1 MSLETKVSIGQ
12 TMNTFQKV
20 FSRPTSLNSASIQT
34 DRDALRWARRVVGVF
49 VMFAAVVPVFGQEG
63 RSSSEKPQTTSIKG
77 TISTKQEDASSD
89 LSGISVK
96 LSAIPPEGEPLSAVT
111 DDGGHYEF
119 KDVKPGK
126 YTVSINQQGFKPVS
140 KTVSVAAGQ
149 VAVQDFTLELQTVS
163 EQVEVKEQTQVIST
177 ESVSN
182 PQATVTH
189 RELVALPTPEEKIRE
204 VIPITPGVIKT
215 MDGKLTFKGADEN
228 QSLFLVNSAQTA
240 DPVTGSFAIAV
251 PTDAVQ
257 SFAVYKTP
265 YNASLGSFSGGLTTI
280 ETKPPQEQWNYYIKN
295 FVPSILGKNG
305 SIVGIA
311 QATPGVDFGG
321 PLIEGKL
328 FFSEVFQYDMKKT
341 TVRGLPWPDDITK
354 KQGFNSFTT
363 LELILSPKQIVT
375 LTVNAFPLRQQH
387 VGINALVPQPASN
400 DLNQKGVAI
409 HLSDKYQQDS
419 GGIFSVIS
427 QYTRFDSNAHG
438 QGLDD
443 MLISPAGWG
452 GNFFNR
458 WSRRGKQF
466 QFLPSYQ
473 FADKHWLGKHEIH
486 VGVDV
491 NYRSYFGVSTANP
504 IQLLEQDGTLA
515 EEINFQPSEAQ
526 ITSDTSVAEF
536 VQDHWILNPHWTVD
550 AGARLSSE
558 TSGWSAAFAP
568 RVGIAYTPDKTGK
581 TVIRA
586 GAGLFYS
593 MLPLLASDF
602 DVNPTRVVSLFD
614 PTGQLIAPPVTYTNA
629 YVGGMNPLNN
639 GILPQGPGTT
649 PRNFT
654 WSLEG
659 DRELRRNMVLR
670 IGYID
675 SHTTYL
681 FVINPFTGAPGENS
695 FLGLTNTGS
704 SHYREVES
712 TVRFTVHQTNE
723 VNASYIWS
731 RNRGDLN
738 NLSDVMIPFLQP
750 VIRPNVYGILPSDVP
765 QRVVTWGV
773 FTLPKK
779 FTLSPILDVH
789 TGYPYSNVDVLQDYV
804 GTPNGQRFATYL
816 SLDLKIYR
824 VFQVPFL
831 GAKSG
836 KVHHIRLGF
845 YSLNITNH
853 GNFNAVY
860 NNVTAPNF
868 GEFVGF
874 LDRRDGAVI
883 DFID

>member
-1 MSLETKVSIGQ
+1 MAPADGTAQ
-12 TMNTFQKV
+12 T
-20 FSRPTSLNSASIQT
+20 A
-34 DRDALRWARRVVGVF
+34 
-49 VMFAAVVPVFGQEG
+49 E
-63 RSSSEKPQTTSIKG
+63 
-77 TISTKQEDASSD
+77 
-89 LSGISVK
+89 
-96 LSAIPPEGEPLSAVT
+96 T
-111 DDGGHYEF
+111 DDAGHYEF
-119 KDVKPGK
+119 KGLKPGR
-126 YTVSINQQGFKPVS
+126 YTIAVSQQGFKPVT
-140 KTVSVAAGQ
+140 KTVAVAPGQ
-149 VAVQDFTLELQTVS
+149 MAVEDFTLELETVA
-163 EQVEVKEQTQVIST
+163 EKVEVREQTQVIST

-182 PQATVTH
+182 PEATVTH

-215 MDGKLTFKGADEN
+215 QDGKLTFKGADEN

-240 DPVTGSFAIAV
+240 DPVTGSFSIAV

-265 YNASLGSFSGGLTTI
+265 YNAGLGSFSGGLTTI
-280 ETKPPQEQWNYYIKN
+280 ETKPPEEKWNFYVKN
-295 FVPSILGKNG
+295 FVPAILGKNG
-305 SIVGIA
+305 SMVGIA

-321 PLIEGKL
+321 PLLGDKV

-341 TVRGLPWPDDITK
+341 TVRGLPWPNDITK

-363 LELILSPKQIVT
+363 LELILSPKQILT
-375 LTVNAFPLRQQH
+375 LTVNAFPLRQQR
-387 VGINALVPQPASN
+387 VGINALVPEPASN
-400 DLNQKGVAI
+400 DLNQKGIAV
-409 HLSDKYQQDS
+409 HLSDKYQLDS
-419 GGIFSVIS
+419 GAIFSVIA

-466 QFLPSYQ
+466 QLLPSYQ
-473 FADKHWLGKHEIH
+473 FAEKHWLGRHEIH
-486 VGVDV
+486 VGVDL

-504 IQLLEQDGTLA
+504 VRLLEQNGTLD
-515 EEINFQPSEAQ
+515 EEINFQPAGAQ
-526 ITSDTSVAEF
+526 NTSDTAVAEF

-550 AGARLSSE
+550 AGARLSNE
-558 TSGWSAAFAP
+558 TAGWSAAFAP
-568 RVGIAYTPDKTGK
+568 RVGIAYTPNKDGK

-593 MLPLLASDF
+593 MLPLLAADF
-602 DVNPTRVVSLFD
+602 AVNPTRVVSQFNS
-614 PTGQLIAPPVTYTNA
+614 TGQLIGPPVTYTNA
-629 YVGGMNPLNN
+629 YVGGMNPLST
-639 GILPQGPGTT
+639 GILPQRPGTT

-654 WSLEG
+654 WSIEG
-659 DRELRRNMVLR
+659 DRELRRNVVLR
-670 IGYID
+670 VGYID
-675 SHTTYL
+675 SRTTYL
-681 FVINPFTGAPGENS
+681 FVINPFTGAAGQAS

-704 SHYREVES
+704 SHYREIES
-712 TVRFTVHQTNE
+712 TVRFTVHEQNE

-738 NLSDVMIPFLQP
+738 NLSDVMIPFLEP

-773 FTLPKK
+773 FSLPKK
-779 FTLSPILDVH
+779 FTFSPILDVH
-789 TGYPYSNVDVLQDYV
+789 SGYPYSNVDVLQNYV

-816 SLDLKIYR
+816 SLDVKIYR
-824 VFQVPFL
+824 VFPVPFL

-845 YSLNITNH
+845 YSLNVTNH

-868 GEFVGF
+868 GQFVGF

>member
-1 MSLETKVSIGQ
+1 MVAISVLPTLGQSTRAGAEKTQTGSIH
-12 TMNTFQKV
+12 
-20 FSRPTSLNSASIQT
+20 
-34 DRDALRWARRVVGVF
+34 
-49 VMFAAVVPVFGQEG
+49 
-63 RSSSEKPQTTSIKG
+63 G
-77 TISTKQEDASSD
+77 TISTTQENAGSG
-89 LSGISVK
+89 LSGLSVK
-96 LSAIPPEGEPLSAVT
+96 LTTVPPDGNTPSADT
-111 DDGGHYEF
+111 DDAGHYEF
-119 KDVKPGK
+119 KNLKPGS
-126 YTVSINQQGFKPVS
+126 YTISITQPGFKPVT
-140 KTVSVAAGQ
+140 KTVSVAPGQ
-149 VAVQDFTLELQTVS
+149 AAVQDITLELEVVT
-163 EQVEVKEQTQVIST
+163 EKVEVKEQTQVIST

-182 PQATVTH
+182 PEATITH
-189 RELVALPTPEEKIRE
+189 TDLVALPTPEEKIRE

-240 DPVTGSFAIAV
+240 DPVTGSFSIAV

-265 YNASLGSFSGGLTTI
+265 YNAALGSFSGGLTTI
-280 ETKPPQEQWNYYIKN
+280 ETKPPAEKWNFYLKN

-321 PLIEGKL
+321 PLWGDKI

-354 KQGFNSFTT
+354 KQGFNTFTT
-363 LELILSPKQIVT
+363 VEFILSPKQIVT
-375 LTVNAFPLRQQH
+375 LTVNAFPLRTRY
-387 VGINALVPQPASN
+387 VGINALVPETAAN

-409 HLSDKYQQDS
+409 HLSDKYQLDS
-419 GGIFSVIS
+419 GAIFSVIS

-438 QGLDD
+438 EGLDD
-443 MLISPAGWG
+443 MLITPQGWG

-466 QFLPSYQ
+466 QLLPSYQ
-473 FADKHWLGKHEIH
+473 FADRHWLGKHQIR
-486 VGVDV
+486 VGLDL
-491 NYRSYFGVSTANP
+491 NYRAYAGVNTANP
-504 IQLLEQDGTLA
+504 IQLLEQDGTLD
-515 EEINFQPSEAQ
+515 EQINFLPTTAQ
-526 ITSDTSVAEF
+526 STSDTAVAEF
-536 VQDHWILNPHWTVD
+536 VQDHWILNSHWTVD

-568 RVGIAYTPDKTGK
+568 RVAIAYSPGSDGK

-629 YVGGMNPLNN
+629 YVGGVNPLNT

-654 WSLEG
+654 WNVEG
-659 DRELRRNMVLR
+659 DRELRRNVVLR
-670 IGYID
+670 VGYID

-681 FVINPFTGAPGENS
+681 FLVNPFTGAPGQNS

-704 SHYREVES
+704 SHYREIES
-712 TVRFTVHQTNE
+712 TVRFTIKEHNE

-731 RNRGDLN
+731 RSQGDLN
-738 NLSDVMIPFLQP
+738 NLSDVAIPFLEP
-750 VIRPNVYGILPSDVP
+750 VIRPNVYGVLPSDVP
-765 QRVVTWGV
+765 QRMVTWGV
-773 FTLPKK
+773 FSLPKK
-779 FTLSPILDVH
+779 FVLSPILDVH
-789 TGYPYSNVDVLQDYV
+789 SGYDYSNVDVLQNYV
-804 GTPNGQRFATYL
+804 GTPNGQRFATHL

-824 VFQVPFL
+824 VFPVPFISR
-831 GAKSG
+831 KSG
-836 KVHHIRLGF
+836 KIHHIRLGF

-868 GEFVGF
+868 GQFVGF

>member
-1 MSLETKVSIGQ
+1 MNLFLKMFLQFKATRAFASSAAGRLSLGW
-12 TMNTFQKV
+12 
-20 FSRPTSLNSASIQT
+20 AACAA
-34 DRDALRWARRVVGVF
+34 ALLFMLVGT
-49 VMFAAVVPVFGQEG
+49 VPAFGQG
-63 RSSSEKPQTTSIKG
+63 TKPSAEKTQTGTIRG

-89 LSGISVK
+89 LSGITVN
-96 LSAIPPEGEPLSAVT
+96 LATVPPDANTLTADT
-111 DDGGHYEF
+111 DDAGHYEF
-119 KDVKPGK
+119 KGLKPGK
-126 YTVSINQQGFKPVS
+126 YTISISQQGFKPVT
-140 KTVSVAAGQ
+140 KTVSVAPGQ
-149 VAVQDFTLELQTVS
+149 VVVQDITLELQVVT

-177 ESVSN
+177 ESVAN
-182 PQATVTH
+182 PEATVTH

-240 DPVTGSFAIAV
+240 DPVTGSFSIAV

-265 YNASLGSFSGGLTTI
+265 YNAALGSFSGGLTTI
-280 ETKPPQEQWNYYIKN
+280 ETKPPAEKWNFYLKN
-295 FVPSILGKNG
+295 FVPSVLGKNG
-305 SIVGIA
+305 SMVGIA

-341 TVRGLPWPDDITK
+341 TVRGLPWPDDISK
-354 KQGFNSFTT
+354 KQGFNTFTT
-363 LELILSPKQIVT
+363 VELILSPKQILT
-375 LTVNAFPLRQQH
+375 LTVNAFPLRTRY

-400 DLNQKGVAI
+400 DLNQKGIAI
-409 HLSDKYQQDS
+409 HLSDKYQLDS
-419 GGIFSVIS
+419 GAIFSVIS

-438 QGLDD
+438 EGLDD
-443 MLISPAGWG
+443 MLISPQGWG
-452 GNFFNR
+452 GNYFNR

-466 QFLPSYQ
+466 QLLPSYQ
-473 FADKHWLGKHEIH
+473 FAEKQWLGKHQIH
-486 VGVDV
+486 VGVDL
-491 NYRSYFGVSTANP
+491 NYRAYAGVNTANP
-504 IQLLEQDGTLA
+504 IQLLEQDGTLD
-515 EEINFQPSEAQ
+515 EQINFQPSAAQ
-526 ITSDTSVAEF
+526 STSDTSVAEF
-536 VQDHWILNPHWTVD
+536 VQDHWILNSHWTVD

-568 RVGIAYTPDKTGK
+568 RAAVAYSPGKDGK
-581 TVIRA
+581 TVLRA
-586 GAGLFYS
+586 GAGFFYS

-602 DVNPTRVVSLFD
+602 DVNPTRVVSQFD
-614 PTGQLIAPPVTYTNA
+614 PTGQLIGPPVTYTNA
-629 YVGGMNPLNN
+629 YVGGVNPLTT

-654 WSLEG
+654 WNVEG
-659 DRELRRNMVLR
+659 DRELRRNVVLR
-670 IGYID
+670 VGYID
-675 SHTTYL
+675 SHTTYIFL
-681 FVINPFTGAPGENS
+681 VNPFTGAPGENS

-712 TVRFTVHQTNE
+712 TVRFTVHKNNE

-731 RNRGDLN
+731 RLRGDLN
-738 NLSDVMIPFLQP
+738 NLSDVTIPFLEP

-773 FTLPKK
+773 FSLPKK
-779 FTLSPILDVH
+779 LTFSPILDVH
-789 TGYPYSNVDVLQDYV
+789 SGYAYSNVDVLQNYV

-816 SLDLKIYR
+816 SLDIKIYR
-824 VFQVPFL
+824 VIKIPFL

-836 KVHHIRLGF
+836 KIHHIRLGF

-868 GEFVGF
+868 GQFVGF
-874 LDRRDGAVI
+874 LDRRDGAII

>member
-1 MSLETKVSIGQ
+1 MTLSARKIFRFDANFVS
-12 TMNTFQKV
+12 V
-20 FSRPTSLNSASIQT
+20 DSALHRLART
-34 DRDALRWARRVVGVF
+34 WARCWGWLLLVVI
-49 VMFAAVVPVFGQEG
+49 AASPAFGQAT
-63 RSSSEKPQTTSIKG
+63 RASAEKPQTGSIRG

-89 LSGISVK
+89 LSGISVN
-96 LSAIPPEGEPLSAVT
+96 LNAVPPDGNSLAVDT

-119 KDVKPGK
+119 KGLKAGK
-126 YTVSINQQGFKPVS
+126 YTISVSQQGFKPVT
-140 KTVSVAAGQ
+140 KTVSVAQGQ
-149 VAVQDFTLELQTVS
+149 AAVQDITLELEVVTQ
-163 EQVEVKEQTQVIST
+163 QVEVKEQTQVIST

-182 PQATVTH
+182 PEATITH
-189 RELVALPTPEEKIRE
+189 TDLVALPTPEEKIRE

-240 DPVTGSFAIAV
+240 DPVTGSFSIAV

-265 YNASLGSFSGGLTTI
+265 YNAALGSFSGGLTTI
-280 ETKPPQEQWNYYIKN
+280 ETKPPQEQWNFYLKN
-295 FVPSILGKNG
+295 FVPSILGKND

-354 KQGFNSFTT
+354 KQGFNTFTT

-375 LTVNAFPLRQQH
+375 LTVNAFPLRTRY
-387 VGINALVPQPASN
+387 VGINALVPEPASN
-400 DLNQKGVAI
+400 DLNQKGIAT
-409 HLSDKYQQDS
+409 HLSDKYQLDS
-419 GGIFSVIS
+419 GAIFSVIS

-443 MLISPAGWG
+443 MLISPEGWG

-473 FADKHWLGKHEIH
+473 FAEKHWLGKHEIH
-486 VGVDV
+486 VGVDL
-491 NYRSYFGVSTANP
+491 NYRSYAGVTTSNP
-504 IQLLEQDGTLA
+504 IQLLEQDGTLD
-515 EEINFQPSEAQ
+515 EQINFLPTTSQS
-526 ITSDTSVAEF
+526 TSDTAVAEF
-536 VQDHWILNPHWTVD
+536 VQDHWILNSHWTVD

-568 RVGIAYTPDKTGK
+568 RVAIAYSPGKDGK

-593 MLPLLASDF
+593 MLPLLAADF

-614 PTGQLIAPPVTYTNA
+614 PTGQLIAPPITYTNA
-629 YVGGMNPLNN
+629 YVGGVNPLTT

-654 WSLEG
+654 WNVEG

-670 IGYID
+670 VGYID

-712 TVRFTVHQTNE
+712 TVRFTVHQNNE

-731 RNRGDLN
+731 RTRGDLN

-750 VIRPNVYGILPSDVP
+750 VIRPNVYGILPSDIP
-765 QRVVTWGV
+765 NRVVTWGV
-773 FTLPKK
+773 FSLPKK
-779 FTLSPILDVH
+779 FVLSPILDVH

-836 KVHHIRLGF
+836 KTHHIRLGF

-868 GEFVGF
+868 GQFVGF

>member
-1 MSLETKVSIGQ
+1 
-12 TMNTFQKV
+12 MNTFQKAIPGTTQEAAAI
-20 FSRPTSLNSASIQT
+20 R
-34 DRDALRWARRVVGVF
+34 RDHGVPGWARRMVAVL
-49 VMFAAVVPVFGQEG
+49 VMLLATVPTFGQAG
-63 RSSSEKPQTTSIKG
+63 RSSSEKPQTGSIKG
-77 TISTKQEDASSD
+77 TISTRQEDASSD

-96 LSAIPPEGEPLSAVT
+96 LTAVPPEGEALSVDT
-111 DDGGHYEF
+111 DDAGHYEF
-119 KDVKPGK
+119 KGIKPGK
-126 YTVSINQQGFKPVS
+126 YTVSVSQQGFKQVS

-149 VAVQDFTLELQTVS
+149 AAVQDFTLELETVS

-182 PQATVTH
+182 PEATVTH

-204 VIPITPGVIKT
+204 VIPITPGVVKT
-215 MDGKLTFKGADEN
+215 QDGKLTFKGADEN

-240 DPVTGSFAIAV
+240 DPVTGSFSIAV

-265 YNASLGSFSGGLTTI
+265 YNAGLGSFSGGLTTI
-280 ETKPPQEQWNYYIKN
+280 ETKPPQEQWSYYVKN
-295 FVPSILGKNG
+295 FVPSILGKND
-305 SIVGIA
+305 SMVGIA
-311 QATPGVDFGG
+311 QATPGIDFGG

-363 LELILSPKQIVT
+363 LELILSPKQILT

-387 VGINALVPQPASN
+387 VGINALAPETASN
-400 DLNQKGVAI
+400 DLNQKGIAL
-409 HLSDKYQQDS
+409 HLSDKYQLDS
-419 GGIFSVIS
+419 GAIFSAIA

-438 QGLDD
+438 EGLDD

-452 GNFFNR
+452 GNFFNQ

-473 FADKHWLGKHEIH
+473 FAEKHWLGKHEIH

-491 NYRSYFGVSTANP
+491 NYRSFFGLSTANP
-504 IQLLEQDGTLA
+504 IQLLEQDGTMD
-515 EEINFQPSEAQ
+515 EEINFLPAGAQ

-536 VQDHWILNPHWTVD
+536 VQDHWIVNPHWTID

-558 TSGWSAAFAP
+558 TSGWSRAFAP
-568 RVGIAYTPDKTGK
+568 RAGIAYTPDKSGK
-581 TVIRA
+581 TVLRA

-593 MLPLLASDF
+593 MLPLLAADF
-602 DVNPTRVVSLFD
+602 DVNPTRVVSQFD

-629 YVGGMNPLNN
+629 YVGGLNPLTT
-639 GILPQGPGTT
+639 GILPEGPGTT

-659 DRELRRNMVLR
+659 DRELRRNVVLR
-670 IGYID
+670 VGYID

-681 FVINPFTGAPGENS
+681 FLVNPFTGAPGENS
-695 FLGLTNTGS
+695 FLGLTNNGS
-704 SHYREVES
+704 SHYREVET
-712 TVRFTVHQTNE
+712 TVRFTVHQNNE

-738 NLSDVMIPFLQP
+738 NLSDVMIPFLAP

-773 FTLPKK
+773 FSLPKK

-816 SLDLKIYR
+816 SLDVKIYR

-831 GAKSG
+831 GVKSG
-836 KVHHIRLGF
+836 KIHHIRLGF
-845 YSLNITNH
+845 YALNVTNH

-868 GEFVGF
+868 GQFVGF

>member
-1 MSLETKVSIGQ
+1 MFVILVAALPALGQ
-12 TMNTFQKV
+12 GTPPNGEKAQT
-20 FSRPTSLNSASIQT
+20 ASIH
-34 DRDALRWARRVVGVF
+34 
-49 VMFAAVVPVFGQEG
+49 
-63 RSSSEKPQTTSIKG
+63 G
-77 TISTKQEDASSD
+77 TISTKEENASSG
-89 LSGISVK
+89 LSGINVI
-96 LSAIPPEGEPLSAVT
+96 LNAVPPDGNTLTAGT
-111 DDGGHYEF
+111 DDAGRYEF
-119 KDVKPGK
+119 KDLKPGS
-126 YTVSINQQGFKPVS
+126 YTISVNQQGFKPVS
-140 KTVSVAAGQ
+140 KTVSVAGGQ
-149 VAVQDFTLELQTVS
+149 AVAQDFTLELETVS
-163 EQVEVKEQTQVIST
+163 EKVEVREQTQVIST

-182 PQATVTH
+182 PAATVTH
-189 RELVALPTPEEKIRE
+189 RDLIALPTPEEKIRE

-215 MDGKLTFKGADEN
+215 QDGKLTFKGADEN

-240 DPVTGSFAIAV
+240 DPVTGSFSIAV

-265 YNASLGSFSGGLTTI
+265 YNAGLGSFSGGVTTI
-280 ETKPPQEQWNYYIKN
+280 ETKPPEEKWNYYVKN
-295 FVPSILGKNG
+295 FVPSILGKND
-305 SIVGIA
+305 SMVGIA

-321 PLIEGKL
+321 PLFGDKL

-341 TVRGLPWPDDITK
+341 TVRGLPWPNDIYK

-363 LELILSPKQIVT
+363 MELILSPKQILT
-375 LTVNAFPLRQQH
+375 LTVNAFPLRQQNID
-387 VGINALVPQPASN
+387 INALVPDPASN
-400 DLNQKGVAI
+400 DLDQKGMAF
-409 HLSDKYQQDS
+409 HLSDKYQKDS
-419 GGIFSVIS
+419 GAIFSAIA

-443 MLISPAGWG
+443 MLITPEGWG

-473 FADKHWLGKHEIH
+473 FAEKHWLGRHEIH
-486 VGVDV
+486 VGVDLD
-491 NYRSYFGVSTANP
+491 YRSYFGTSASDP
-504 IQLLEQDGTLA
+504 IQLLDQAGALQ
-515 EEINFQPSEAQ
+515 EEINFQPVGAQ
-526 ITSDTSVAEF
+526 NTSDTAVAEF

-568 RVGIAYTPDKTGK
+568 RVGIAYSPGSSGK
-581 TVIRA
+581 TVIRG

-593 MLPLLASDF
+593 MLPLLAADF

-614 PTGQLIAPPVTYTNA
+614 PAGQLIGPPVTYTNA
-629 YVGGMNPLNN
+629 YVGGTNPLNN

-654 WSLEG
+654 ANIEV
-659 DRELRRNMVLR
+659 DRELRKNVVLR
-670 IGYID
+670 AEYID

-681 FVINPFTGAPGENS
+681 FVVNPFTGTAGENS

-704 SHYREVES
+704 SHYRELES
-712 TVRFTVHQTNE
+712 TVRFVVRGHDE

-731 RNRGDLN
+731 RTRGDLN

-750 VIRPNVYGILPSDVP
+750 VIRPNVYGILPSDIP

-773 FTLPKK
+773 FSLPKK
-779 FTLSPILDVH
+779 FVFSPILDVH
-789 TGYPYSNVDVLQDYV
+789 SGYPYSNVDVLQNYV
-804 GTPNGQRFATYL
+804 GTPDGQRFATYL
-816 SLDLKIYR
+816 SLDVKVYR
-824 VFQVPFL
+824 VFQVPFI

-836 KVHHIRLGF
+836 KIHHFRLGF
-845 YSLNITNH
+845 YALNVTDH

-860 NNVTAPNF
+860 NNVAAPNF
-868 GEFVGF
+868 GQFVGF

>member
-1 MSLETKVSIGQ
+1 MVDSGSLEKC
-12 TMNTFQKV
+12 
-20 FSRPTSLNSASIQT
+20 SAFFWV
-34 DRDALRWARRVVGVF
+34 RRAAALI
-49 VMFAAVVPVFGQEG
+49 VMLAAAVSAFGQAG
-63 RSSSEKPQTTSIKG
+63 RASSEKPQTASIKG

-96 LSAIPPEGEPLSAVT
+96 LSTVPPAGDALSADT
-111 DDGGHYEF
+111 DEGGHYEF
-119 KDVKPGK
+119 KGIKPGK
-126 YTVSINQQGFKPVS
+126 YTVSINQQGFKAVS
-140 KTVSVAAGQ
+140 KTVSVTAGQ
-149 VAVQDFTLELQTVS
+149 VAVQDFSLELETVS
-163 EQVEVKEQTQVIST
+163 QQVEVKEQTQVIST

-182 PQATVTH
+182 PEATVTH

-240 DPVTGSFAIAV
+240 DPVTGSFSIAV

-265 YNASLGSFSGGLTTI
+265 YNAGLGSFSGGLTTI
-280 ETKPPQEQWNYYIKN
+280 ETKPPQEQWNYYVKN
-295 FVPSILGKNG
+295 FVPSILGKND
-305 SIVGIA
+305 SMVGIA

-341 TVRGLPWPDDITK
+341 TVRGLPWPYDITK
-354 KQGFNSFTT
+354 KQGFNSFST
-363 LELILSPKQIVT
+363 LELILSPKQILT
-375 LTVNAFPLRQQH
+375 LTINAFPLRQQR
-387 VGINALVPQPASN
+387 VGINALVPEPASN
-400 DLNQKGVAI
+400 DLNQKGIAL
-409 HLSDKYQQDS
+409 HLSDKYQSDS
-419 GGIFSVIS
+419 GAIFSAIA
-427 QYTRFDSNAHG
+427 QFTRFDSNAHG
-438 QGLDD
+438 EGLDD
-443 MLISPAGWG
+443 MLISPEGWG
-452 GNFFNR
+452 GNFFNQ
-458 WSRRGKQF
+458 WSRRGKQL

-473 FADKHWLGKHEIH
+473 FAEKHWLGKHEIH

-504 IQLLEQDGTLA
+504 IQLLEQDGTLD
-515 EEINFQPSEAQ
+515 EEINFQPAAAQ

-568 RVGIAYTPDKTGK
+568 RVGIAYTPDKAGK

-593 MLPLLASDF
+593 MLPLLAADF
-602 DVNPTRVVSLFD
+602 DVNPTRVVSLFE
-614 PTGQLIAPPVTYTNA
+614 PTGQLIGPPVTYTNA
-629 YVGGMNPLNN
+629 YVGGMNPLTS

-654 WSLEG
+654 WSLEA
-659 DRELRRNMVLR
+659 DRELRRNVVLR
-670 IGYID
+670 VGYID

-681 FVINPFTGAPGENS
+681 FVVNPFTGAPGQDS

-704 SHYREVES
+704 SRYREVES
-712 TVRFTVHQTNE
+712 TVRFTIHEHNE

-738 NLSDVMIPFLQP
+738 NLSDVMIPFLEP

-765 QRVVTWGV
+765 NRVVGWGV
-773 FTLPKK
+773 FSLPKK
-779 FTLSPILDVH
+779 FTFSPILDVH

-816 SLDLKIYR
+816 SLDVKIYR

-836 KVHHIRLGF
+836 KIHHIRLGF
-845 YSLNITNH
+845 YALNVTNH

-868 GEFVGF
+868 GQFVGF

>member
-1 MSLETKVSIGQ
+1 
-12 TMNTFQKV
+12 MNTFQKAIPGTTQEAAAI
-20 FSRPTSLNSASIQT
+20 R
-34 DRDALRWARRVVGVF
+34 RDHGVPGWARRVVAVL
-49 VMFAAVVPVFGQEG
+49 VMLLATVPTFGQAG
-63 RSSSEKPQTTSIKG
+63 RSGSEKPQTGSIKG
-77 TISTKQEDASSD
+77 TISTRQEDASSD

-96 LSAIPPEGEPLSAVT
+96 LSLVPPEGEALSVDT
-111 DDGGHYEF
+111 DDAGHYEF
-119 KDVKPGK
+119 KGIKPGK
-126 YTVSINQQGFKPVS
+126 YTVSVSQQGFKQVS

-149 VAVQDFTLELQTVS
+149 AAVQDFTLELETVS

-182 PQATVTH
+182 PEATVTH

-204 VIPITPGVIKT
+204 VIPITPGVVKT
-215 MDGKLTFKGADEN
+215 QDGKLTFKGADEN

-240 DPVTGSFAIAV
+240 DPVTGSFSIAV

-265 YNASLGSFSGGLTTI
+265 YNAGLGSFSGGLTTI
-280 ETKPPQEQWNYYIKN
+280 ETKPPQEQWSYYVKN
-295 FVPSILGKNG
+295 FVPSILGKND
-305 SIVGIA
+305 SMVGIA
-311 QATPGVDFGG
+311 QATPGIDFGG

-363 LELILSPKQIVT
+363 LELILSPKQILT

-387 VGINALVPQPASN
+387 VGINALAPETASN
-400 DLNQKGVAI
+400 DLNQKGIAL
-409 HLSDKYQQDS
+409 HLSDKYQLDS
-419 GGIFSVIS
+419 GAIFSAIA

-438 QGLDD
+438 EGLDD

-452 GNFFNR
+452 GNFFNQ

-473 FADKHWLGKHEIH
+473 FAEKHWLGKHEIH

-491 NYRSYFGVSTANP
+491 NYRSFFGLSTANP
-504 IQLLEQDGTLA
+504 IQLLEQDGTMD
-515 EEINFQPSEAQ
+515 EEINFLPAGAQ

-536 VQDHWILNPHWTVD
+536 VQDHWIVNPHWTID

-558 TSGWSAAFAP
+558 TSGWSRAFAP
-568 RVGIAYTPDKTGK
+568 RAGIAYTPDKSGK
-581 TVIRA
+581 TVLRA

-593 MLPLLASDF
+593 MLPLLAADF
-602 DVNPTRVVSLFD
+602 DVNPTRVVSQFD

-629 YVGGMNPLNN
+629 YVGGLNPLTT
-639 GILPQGPGTT
+639 GILPEGPGTT

-659 DRELRRNMVLR
+659 DRELRRNVVLR
-670 IGYID
+670 VGYID

-681 FVINPFTGAPGENS
+681 FLVNPFTGAPGENS
-695 FLGLTNTGS
+695 FLGLTNNGS
-704 SHYREVES
+704 SHYREVET
-712 TVRFTVHQTNE
+712 TVRFTVHQNNE

-738 NLSDVMIPFLQP
+738 NLSDVMIPFLAP

-773 FTLPKK
+773 FSLPKK

-816 SLDLKIYR
+816 SLDVKIYR

-831 GAKSG
+831 GVKSG
-836 KVHHIRLGF
+836 KIHHIRLGF
-845 YSLNITNH
+845 YALNVTNH

-868 GEFVGF
+868 GQFVGF

>member
-1 MSLETKVSIGQ
+1 MI
-12 TMNTFQKV
+12 
-20 FSRPTSLNSASIQT
+20 
-34 DRDALRWARRVVGVF
+34 
-49 VMFAAVVPVFGQEG
+49 AAFPAFGQG
-63 RSSSEKPQTTSIKG
+63 TRAGAEKTQTGSIRG
-77 TISTKQEDASSD
+77 TVSTKQEDASSD
-89 LSGISVK
+89 LSGISVN
-96 LSAIPPEGEPLSAVT
+96 LSAVPPDGNPLTANT
-111 DDGGHYEF
+111 DDAGHYEF
-119 KDVKPGK
+119 KGLKAGK
-126 YTVSINQQGFKPVS
+126 YTISVSQQGFKTVT
-140 KTVSVAAGQ
+140 KTVSLAPGQ
-149 VAVQDFTLELQTVS
+149 AAVQDITLELEAVT
-163 EQVEVKEQTQVIST
+163 EKVEVKEQTQVIST
-177 ESVSN
+177 ESVAN
-182 PQATVTH
+182 PEATVTH

-215 MDGKLTFKGADEN
+215 QDGKLTFKGADEN

-240 DPVTGSFAIAV
+240 DPVTGSFSIAV

-265 YNASLGSFSGGLTTI
+265 YNAALGSFSGGLTTI
-280 ETKPPQEQWNYYIKN
+280 ETKPPAEKWNFYVKN

-305 SIVGIA
+305 SMVGIA

-321 PLIEGKL
+321 PLIAGKL

-363 LELILSPKQIVT
+363 LEFVLSPKQIVT

-387 VGINALVPQPASN
+387 VGINALVPETASN
-400 DLNQKGVAI
+400 DLNQKGIAT
-409 HLSDKYQQDS
+409 HLSDKYQLDS
-419 GGIFSVIS
+419 GAIFSVIS

-443 MLISPAGWG
+443 MLITPQGWG
-452 GNFFNR
+452 GSFFNQ

-473 FADKHWLGKHEIH
+473 FAEKHWMGKHEIH
-486 VGVDV
+486 VGVDL
-491 NYRSYFGVSTANP
+491 NYRSYSGVTTSNP
-504 IQLLEQDGTLA
+504 IQLLEQDGTLD
-515 EEINFQPSEAQ
+515 EEINFQPAGTQ
-526 ITSDTSVAEF
+526 NTSDTAVAEF
-536 VQDHWILNPHWTVD
+536 VQDHWILNSHWTVD

-568 RVGIAYTPDKTGK
+568 RVAIAYSPNKDGK

-593 MLPLLASDF
+593 MLPLLAADF
-602 DVNPTRVVSLFD
+602 DVNPTRVVSQFD
-614 PTGQLIAPPVTYTNA
+614 PTGQLIGPAVTYTNA
-629 YVGGMNPLNN
+629 YVGGVNPLTT

-659 DRELRRNMVLR
+659 DRELRRNVVLR
-670 IGYID
+670 VGYID

-681 FVINPFTGAPGENS
+681 FVVNPFTGAPGANS

-712 TVRFTVHQTNE
+712 TVRFTVHQNNE

-731 RNRGDLN
+731 RTRGDLN
-738 NLSDVMIPFLQP
+738 NLSDVIIPFLQP

-773 FTLPKK
+773 FSLPKK
-779 FTLSPILDVH
+779 FTFSPILDVH
-789 TGYPYSNVDVLQDYV
+789 SGYSYSNVDVLQNYV

-816 SLDLKIYR
+816 SLDVKIYR

-836 KVHHIRLGF
+836 KIHHIRLGF
-845 YSLNITNH
+845 YSLNVTNH

-868 GEFVGF
+868 GQFVGF

>member
-1 MSLETKVSIGQ
+1 MNPFKKLVRRRQPLRADSLPAC
-12 TMNTFQKV
+12 
-20 FSRPTSLNSASIQT
+20 R
-34 DRDALRWARRVVGVF
+34 ALFVWLARAAAVF
-49 VMFAAVVPVFGQEG
+49 VMLAAAVPALGQAG
-63 RSSSEKPQTTSIKG
+63 RSNGEKQQTGSIRG
-77 TISTKQEDASSD
+77 TISTKQESASSD

-96 LSAIPPEGEPLSAVT
+96 LSAVPPDGNPLSADT
-111 DDGGHYEF
+111 DDAGHYEF
-119 KDVKPGK
+119 KGINPGK
-126 YTVSINQQGFKPVS
+126 YTLSVSQPGFKPVT
-140 KTVSVAAGQ
+140 KTVSVALGQ
-149 VAVQDFTLELQTVS
+149 AAVQDITLELEAVT

-182 PQATVTH
+182 PEATITH
-189 RELVALPTPEEKIRE
+189 RDLVALPTPEEKIRE

-215 MDGKLTFKGADEN
+215 QDGKLTFKGADEN

-240 DPVTGSFAIAV
+240 DPVTGSFSIAV

-265 YNASLGSFSGGLTTI
+265 YNAGLGSFSGGLTTI
-280 ETKPPQEQWNYYIKN
+280 ETKPPQEKWNFYVKN
-295 FVPSILGKNG
+295 FVPSILGKND

-341 TVRGLPWPDDITK
+341 TIRGLPWPDDIYK

-363 LELILSPKQIVT
+363 LEFILSPKQIVT

-387 VGINALVPQPASN
+387 ININALVPDPASN
-400 DLNQKGVAI
+400 DLNQKGIAL
-409 HLSDKYQQDS
+409 HLSDRYQLEAGS
-419 GGIFSVIS
+419 ILTVVA
-427 QYTRFDSNAHG
+427 QYTRFDSNSHG

-443 MLISPAGWG
+443 MLISPEGWG

-458 WSRRGKQF
+458 WSRRGKQL
-466 QFLPSYQ
+466 QLLPTYQ
-473 FADKHWLGKHEIH
+473 FAEKHWLGRHEIH
-486 VGVDV
+486 VGVDM
-491 NYRSYFGVSTANP
+491 NYRSYFGVNTANP
-504 IQLLEQDGTLA
+504 IQLLEQDGALD
-515 EEINFQPSEAQ
+515 EQINFQPTAAQ
-526 ITSDTSVAEF
+526 TTSDTSVAEF
-536 VQDHWILNPHWTVD
+536 VQDHWILSPQWTVD

-558 TSGWSAAFAP
+558 TSGWSAAFSP
-568 RVGIAYTPDKTGK
+568 RVGVAFTPNKDGK

-602 DVNPTRVVSLFD
+602 EVNPTRVVSQFNPL
-614 PTGQLIAPPVTYTNA
+614 GQLIGPPITYTNA
-629 YVGGMNPLNN
+629 YVGGINPLAT

-654 WSLEG
+654 WSIEG

-670 IGYID
+670 VGYID

-681 FVINPFTGAPGENS
+681 FVVNPFTGVAGQDS

-704 SHYREVES
+704 SHYREIES
-712 TVRFTVHQTNE
+712 TVRFTVREKNE

-765 QRVVTWGV
+765 QRLVTWGV
-773 FTLPKK
+773 FSLPKQ

-789 TGYPYSNVDVLQDYV
+789 SGYTYSNVDVLQNYV

-816 SLDLKIYR
+816 SLDVKIYR
-824 VFQVPFL
+824 VFPIPFL

-836 KVHHIRLGF
+836 KKHHIRLGF

-868 GEFVGF
+868 GQFVGF

>member
-1 MSLETKVSIGQ
+1 MKLILKEIFSFTARLASVDSPVHRLMQSLARCFASFLIVAIGAY
-12 TMNTFQKV
+12 
-20 FSRPTSLNSASIQT
+20 PA
-34 DRDALRWARRVVGVF
+34 
-49 VMFAAVVPVFGQEG
+49 FGQG
-63 RSSSEKPQTTSIKG
+63 TRPSTEKTQTGSIHG
-77 TISTKQEDASSD
+77 TISTTQENAGSG
-89 LSGISVK
+89 LSGLSVK
-96 LSAIPPEGEPLSAVT
+96 LTTVPPDGNTLSADT
-111 DDGGHYEF
+111 DDAGHYEF
-119 KDVKPGK
+119 KNLKPGS
-126 YTVSINQQGFKPVS
+126 YTISITQPGFKPVT
-140 KTVSVAAGQ
+140 KTVSVAPGQ
-149 VAVQDFTLELQTVS
+149 AAVQDIPLELEVVT
-163 EQVEVKEQTQVIST
+163 EKVEVKEQTQVIST

-182 PQATVTH
+182 PEATITH
-189 RELVALPTPEEKIRE
+189 TDLVALPTPEEKIRE

-240 DPVTGSFAIAV
+240 DPVTGSFSIAV

-265 YNASLGSFSGGLTTI
+265 YNAALGSFSGGLTTI
-280 ETKPPQEQWNYYIKN
+280 ETKPPAEKWNFYLKN

-321 PLIEGKL
+321 PLIAGKL

-363 LELILSPKQIVT
+363 VELILTPKQILT
-375 LTVNAFPLRQQH
+375 LTVNAFPLRTRY
-387 VGINALVPQPASN
+387 VGINALVPEPASN
-400 DLNQKGVAI
+400 DLDQKGVAI
-409 HLSDKYQQDS
+409 HLSDKYQLDS
-419 GGIFSVIS
+419 GAIFSVIS
-427 QYTRFDSNAHG
+427 QYTRFDSNGHG

-443 MLISPAGWG
+443 MLITPQGWG

-466 QFLPSYQ
+466 QLLPSYQ
-473 FADKHWLGKHEIH
+473 FADKHWLGKHQIH
-486 VGVDV
+486 VGLDL
-491 NYRSYFGVSTANP
+491 NYRAYAGVNTANP
-504 IQLLEQDGTLA
+504 IQLLEQDGTLD
-515 EEINFQPSEAQ
+515 EQINFLPTTAQ
-526 ITSDTSVAEF
+526 STSDTAVAEF
-536 VQDHWILNPHWTVD
+536 VQDHWILNPHWTID

-568 RVGIAYTPDKTGK
+568 RMAIAYSPGSSGK

-629 YVGGMNPLNN
+629 YVGGVNPLTT

-654 WSLEG
+654 WNVEG
-659 DRELRRNMVLR
+659 DREIRRNVVFR
-670 IGYID
+670 VGYID
-675 SHTTYL
+675 SHTTYMFL
-681 FVINPFTGAPGENS
+681 VNPFTAATGQNS

-704 SHYREVES
+704 SHYREIES
-712 TVRFTVHQTNE
+712 TVRFTIKERNE

-731 RNRGDLN
+731 RLRGDLN
-738 NLSDVMIPFLQP
+738 NLSDVMIPFLEP
-750 VIRPNVYGILPSDVP
+750 VIRPNVYGVLPSDVP
-765 QRVVTWGV
+765 QRLITWGV
-773 FTLPKK
+773 FSLPKK
-779 FTLSPILDVH
+779 FILSPILDVH
-789 TGYPYSNVDVLQDYV
+789 SGYAYSNVDVLQDYV

-816 SLDLKIYR
+816 SLDVKIYR
-824 VFQVPFL
+824 VFPVPFISK
-831 GAKSG
+831 KSG
-836 KVHHIRLGF
+836 KIHHIRLGF

-868 GEFVGF
+868 GQFVGF

>member
-1 MSLETKVSIGQ
+1 MNLFLKMFLQFKATRAFASSAAGRLSLGW
-12 TMNTFQKV
+12 
-20 FSRPTSLNSASIQT
+20 AACAA
-34 DRDALRWARRVVGVF
+34 ALLFMLVGT
-49 VMFAAVVPVFGQEG
+49 VPAFGQG
-63 RSSSEKPQTTSIKG
+63 TKPSAEKTQTGTIRG

-89 LSGISVK
+89 LSGITVN
-96 LSAIPPEGEPLSAVT
+96 LATVPPDANTLTADT
-111 DDGGHYEF
+111 DDAGHYEF
-119 KDVKPGK
+119 KGLKPAK
-126 YTVSINQQGFKPVS
+126 YTISISQQGFKPVT
-140 KTVSVAAGQ
+140 KTVSVAPGQ
-149 VAVQDFTLELQTVS
+149 VVVQDITLELQVVT

-177 ESVSN
+177 ESVAN
-182 PQATVTH
+182 PEATVTH

-240 DPVTGSFAIAV
+240 DPVTGSFSIAV

-265 YNASLGSFSGGLTTI
+265 YNAALGSFSGGLTTI
-280 ETKPPQEQWNYYIKN
+280 ETKPPAEKWNFYLKN
-295 FVPSILGKNG
+295 FVPSVLGKNG
-305 SIVGIA
+305 SMVGIA

-341 TVRGLPWPDDITK
+341 TVRGLPWPDDISK
-354 KQGFNSFTT
+354 KQGFNTFTT
-363 LELILSPKQIVT
+363 VELILSPKQILT
-375 LTVNAFPLRQQH
+375 LTVNAFPLRTRY

-400 DLNQKGVAI
+400 DLNQKGIAI
-409 HLSDKYQQDS
+409 HLSDKYQLDS
-419 GGIFSVIS
+419 GAIFSVIS

-438 QGLDD
+438 EGLDD
-443 MLISPAGWG
+443 MLISPQGWG
-452 GNFFNR
+452 GNYFNR

-466 QFLPSYQ
+466 QLLPSYQ
-473 FADKHWLGKHEIH
+473 FAEKQWLGKHQIH
-486 VGVDV
+486 VGVDL
-491 NYRSYFGVSTANP
+491 NYRAYAGVNTANP
-504 IQLLEQDGTLA
+504 IQLLEQDGTLS
-515 EEINFQPSEAQ
+515 EEINFQPSAAQ
-526 ITSDTSVAEF
+526 STSDTSVAEF
-536 VQDHWILNPHWTVD
+536 VQDHWILNSHWTVD

-568 RVGIAYTPDKTGK
+568 RAAVAYSPGKDGK
-581 TVIRA
+581 TVLRA
-586 GAGLFYS
+586 GAGFFYS

-602 DVNPTRVVSLFD
+602 DVNPTRVVSQFD
-614 PTGQLIAPPVTYTNA
+614 PTGQLIGPPVTYTNA
-629 YVGGMNPLNN
+629 YVGGVNPLTT

-654 WSLEG
+654 WNVEG
-659 DRELRRNMVLR
+659 DRELRRNVVLR
-670 IGYID
+670 VGYID
-675 SHTTYL
+675 SHTTYIFL
-681 FVINPFTGAPGENS
+681 VNPFTGAPGENS

-712 TVRFTVHQTNE
+712 TVRFTVHKNNE

-731 RNRGDLN
+731 RLRGDLN
-738 NLSDVMIPFLQP
+738 NLSDVTIPFLEP

-773 FTLPKK
+773 FSLPKK
-779 FTLSPILDVH
+779 LTFSPILDVH
-789 TGYPYSNVDVLQDYV
+789 SGYAYSNVDVLQNYV

-816 SLDLKIYR
+816 SLDIKIYR
-824 VFQVPFL
+824 VIKIPFL

-836 KVHHIRLGF
+836 KIHHIRLGF

-868 GEFVGF
+868 GQFVGF
-874 LDRRDGAVI
+874 LDRRDGAII

>member
-1 MSLETKVSIGQ
+1 MNSLQKAVLRFATQFVS
-12 TMNTFQKV
+12 
-20 FSRPTSLNSASIQT
+20 SS
-34 DRDALRWARRVVGVF
+34 VGVARKAF
-49 VMFAAVVPVFGQEG
+49 GWRRTAAICAILVATIPAFGQVA
-63 RSSSEKPQTTSIKG
+63 RSGGDKQQTGSLHG
-77 TISTKQEDASSD
+77 TISTTQENAPSG

-96 LSAIPPEGEPLSAVT
+96 LTTAPPDGNTLAADT
-111 DDGGHYEF
+111 DDAGRYEF
-119 KDVKPGK
+119 KGIKPGR
-126 YTVSINQQGFKPVS
+126 YTIAVSQQGFKPVT
-140 KTVSVAAGQ
+140 KTISVAPGQ
-149 VAVQDFTLELQTVS
+149 AAVQDFILELETVA
-163 EQVEVKEQTQVIST
+163 EKVEVREQTQVIST

-182 PQATVTH
+182 PEATVTH

-215 MDGKLTFKGADEN
+215 QDGKLTFKGADEN

-240 DPVTGSFAIAV
+240 DPVTGSFSIAV

-265 YNASLGSFSGGLTTI
+265 YNAGLGSFSGGLTTI
-280 ETKPPQEQWNYYIKN
+280 ETKPPEEKWNFYVKN
-295 FVPSILGKNG
+295 FVPAILGKNG
-305 SIVGIA
+305 SMVGIA

-321 PLIEGKL
+321 PLLGDKV

-341 TVRGLPWPDDITK
+341 TVRGLPWPNDITK

-363 LELILSPKQIVT
+363 LELILSPKQILT
-375 LTVNAFPLRQQH
+375 LTVNAFPLRQQR
-387 VGINALVPQPASN
+387 VGINALVPEPASN
-400 DLNQKGVAI
+400 DLNQKGIAV
-409 HLSDKYQQDS
+409 HLSDKYQLDS
-419 GGIFSVIS
+419 GAIFSVIA

-466 QFLPSYQ
+466 QLLPSYQ
-473 FADKHWLGKHEIH
+473 FAEKHWLGRHEIH
-486 VGVDV
+486 VGVDL

-504 IQLLEQDGTLA
+504 VRLLEQNGTLD
-515 EEINFQPSEAQ
+515 EEINFQPAGAQ
-526 ITSDTSVAEF
+526 NTSDTAVAEF

-550 AGARLSSE
+550 AGARLSNE
-558 TSGWSAAFAP
+558 TAGWSAAFAP
-568 RVGIAYTPDKTGK
+568 RVGIAYTPNKDGK

-593 MLPLLASDF
+593 MLPLLAADF
-602 DVNPTRVVSLFD
+602 AVNPTRVVSQFNS
-614 PTGQLIAPPVTYTNA
+614 TGQLIGPPVTYTNA
-629 YVGGMNPLNN
+629 YVGGMNPLST
-639 GILPQGPGTT
+639 GILPQRPGTT

-654 WSLEG
+654 WSIEG
-659 DRELRRNMVLR
+659 DRELRRNVVLR
-670 IGYID
+670 VGYID
-675 SHTTYL
+675 SRTTYL
-681 FVINPFTGAPGENS
+681 FVINPFTGAAGQAS

-704 SHYREVES
+704 SHYREIES
-712 TVRFTVHQTNE
+712 TVRFTVHEQNE

-738 NLSDVMIPFLQP
+738 NLSDVMIPFLEP

-773 FTLPKK
+773 FSLPKK
-779 FTLSPILDVH
+779 FTFSPILDVH
-789 TGYPYSNVDVLQDYV
+789 SGYPYSNVDVLQNYV

-816 SLDLKIYR
+816 SLDVKIYR
-824 VFQVPFL
+824 VFPVPFL

-845 YSLNITNH
+845 YSLNVTNH

-868 GEFVGF
+868 GQFVGF

>member
-1 MSLETKVSIGQ
+1 VIL
-12 TMNTFQKV
+12 
-20 FSRPTSLNSASIQT
+20 
-34 DRDALRWARRVVGVF
+34 
-49 VMFAAVVPVFGQEG
+49 AATIPAFGQG
-63 RSSSEKPQTTSIKG
+63 TRSGGEKAQTGSIHG
-77 TISTKQEDASSD
+77 TISTTQENAASD
-89 LSGISVK
+89 LSGIGVK
-96 LSAIPPEGEPLSAVT
+96 LTGGPADGNILSADT
-111 DDGGHYEF
+111 DDAGRYEF
-119 KDVKPGK
+119 KNLKPGK
-126 YTVSINQQGFKPVS
+126 YTISITQSGFKAVT
-140 KTVSVAAGQ
+140 KQVSVAAGQ
-149 VAVQDFTLELQTVS
+149 AAVQDIKLELETVN
-163 EQVEVKEQTQVIST
+163 EQVEVREQTQVIST

-182 PQATVTH
+182 PEATITH
-189 RELVALPTPEEKIRE
+189 RDLVALPTPEEKIRE
-204 VIPITPGVIKT
+204 VLPITPGVIRT
-215 MDGKLTFKGADEN
+215 QDGKLTFKGADEN
-228 QSLFLVNSAQTA
+228 QSLFVVNSAQTA
-240 DPVTGSFAIAV
+240 DPVTGSFSIAV

-265 YNASLGSFSGGLTTI
+265 YNAGLGSFSGGLTTI
-280 ETKPPQEQWNYYIKN
+280 ETKPPEEKWNFYVKN
-295 FVPSILGKNG
+295 IVPSVLGKNG
-305 SIVGIA
+305 SMVGVA

-321 PLIEGKL
+321 PLLDGKL

-341 TVRGLPWPDDITK
+341 TVRGLPWPDDIYK

-363 LELILSPKQIVT
+363 LELILSPKQILT

-387 VGINALVPQPASN
+387 IDINALVPDPASN
-400 DLNQKGVAI
+400 DLNQKGIAL
-409 HLSDKYQQDS
+409 HLSDRYQLDS
-419 GGIFSVIS
+419 GAIFSAVA

-443 MLISPAGWG
+443 MLISPQGWG

-473 FADKHWLGKHEIH
+473 FAEKHWLGRHEIH

-491 NYRSYFGVSTANP
+491 NYRSYFGVSTADP
-504 IQLLEQDGTLA
+504 IHLVEQNGALD
-515 EEINFQPSEAQ
+515 EEINFQPAGAQ
-526 ITSDTSVAEF
+526 IPSATSVAEF
-536 VQDHWILNPHWTVD
+536 VQDHWILNPHWTID

-558 TSGWSAAFAP
+558 TAGWSAALAP
-568 RVGIAYTPDKTGK
+568 RLGIAYTPDKDGK

-593 MLPLLASDF
+593 MLPLLAADF
-602 DVNPTRVVSLFD
+602 GVNPTRVVSQFD
-614 PTGQLIAPPVTYTNA
+614 STGQLIGAPVTYTNA
-629 YVGGMNPLNN
+629 YVGGTNPLN
-639 GILPQGPGTT
+639 GDILPQGPGTT

-670 IGYID
+670 VGYID

-681 FVINPFTGAPGENS
+681 FVVNPFTGAVGQNS

-704 SHYREVES
+704 SHYREIES
-712 TVRFTVHQTNE
+712 TVRFTVHEHHE

-731 RNRGDLN
+731 RTRGDLN
-738 NLSDVMIPFLQP
+738 NLSDIMIPFLQP
-750 VIRPNVYGILPSDVP
+750 VIRPNVYGVLPSDVP
-765 QRVVTWGV
+765 QRVVSWGV
-773 FTLPKK
+773 FSLPKK
-779 FTLSPILDVH
+779 FTFSPILDVH
-789 TGYPYSNVDVLQDYV
+789 SGYAYSNVDVLQNYV
-804 GTPNGQRFATYL
+804 GTPNGRRFATYL
-816 SLDLKIYR
+816 SLDVKIYR

-836 KVHHIRLGF
+836 KTHHIRLGF
-845 YSLNITNH
+845 YSLNVTNH

-868 GEFVGF
+868 GQFVGF

>member
-1 MSLETKVSIGQ
+1 MKLFRKVILRFAANVVCVDNPLRPPMCGWARCGAWLLVLAIVASPALGQ
-12 TMNTFQKV
+12 TT
-20 FSRPTSLNSASIQT
+20 RASADKTQTGSIH
-34 DRDALRWARRVVGVF
+34 
-49 VMFAAVVPVFGQEG
+49 
-63 RSSSEKPQTTSIKG
+63 G
-77 TISTKQEDASSD
+77 TISTAQENAGSG

-96 LSAIPPEGEPLSAVT
+96 LTTIPPDGNTLSADT
-111 DDGGHYEF
+111 DDAGHYEF
-119 KDVKPGK
+119 KTLKPGS
-126 YTVSINQQGFKPVS
+126 YTVSITQPGFKAVT
-140 KTVSVAAGQ
+140 KKVSVAPGQ
-149 VAVQDFTLELQTVS
+149 AVVQDITLELEAVT

-177 ESVSN
+177 ESVAN
-182 PQATVTH
+182 PEATITH
-189 RELVALPTPEEKIRE
+189 TDLVALPTPEEKIRE

-215 MDGKLTFKGADEN
+215 IDGKLTFKGADEN

-240 DPVTGSFAIAV
+240 DPVTGSFSIAV

-265 YNASLGSFSGGLTTI
+265 YNAALGSFSGGLTTI
-280 ETKPPQEQWNYYIKN
+280 ETKPPSEKWNFYVKN

-305 SIVGIA
+305 STAGIA

-321 PLIEGKL
+321 PLIAGKL

-363 LELILSPKQIVT
+363 IELILTPKQILT
-375 LTVNAFPLRQQH
+375 LTVNAFPLRTRY
-387 VGINALVPQPASN
+387 VGINALVPEPASN
-400 DLNQKGVAI
+400 DLNQKGIAT
-409 HLSDKYQQDS
+409 HLSDKYQLDS
-419 GGIFSVIS
+419 GAIFSVIS

-443 MLISPAGWG
+443 MLITPQGWG

-466 QFLPSYQ
+466 QLLPSYQ
-473 FADKHWLGKHEIH
+473 FADKHWLGKHQIK
-486 VGVDV
+486 VGLDL
-491 NYRSYFGVSTANP
+491 NYRAYTGSNVANP
-504 IQLLEQDGTLA
+504 IQLLEQDGTLD
-515 EEINFQPSEAQ
+515 EQINFLPTVAQ
-526 ITSDTSVAEF
+526 NTSDTAVAEF
-536 VQDHWILNPHWTVD
+536 VQDHWILNSHWTIDV
-550 AGARLSSE
+550 GARLSSE
-558 TSGWSAAFAP
+558 TSGWSAAIAP
-568 RVGIAYTPDKTGK
+568 RMAVAYSPGSNGK

-629 YVGGMNPLNN
+629 YVGGVNPLTT

-654 WSLEG
+654 WNVEG
-659 DRELRRNMVLR
+659 DRELRRNVVLR
-670 IGYID
+670 VGYID

-681 FVINPFTGAPGENS
+681 FVVNPFTAAAGQNS

-704 SHYREVES
+704 SHYREVET
-712 TVRFTVHQTNE
+712 TVRFTIKEHNE

-731 RNRGDLN
+731 RSRGDLN

-773 FTLPKK
+773 FALPKK
-779 FTLSPILDVH
+779 FVLSPILDVH
-789 TGYPYSNVDVLQDYV
+789 SGYDYSNVDVLQNYV

-816 SLDLKIYR
+816 SLDVKIYR
-824 VFQVPFL
+824 VFQVPFI
-831 GAKSG
+831 GTKSG
-836 KVHHIRLGF
+836 KIHHIRLGF

-868 GEFVGF
+868 GQFVGF

>member
-1 MSLETKVSIGQ
+1 
-12 TMNTFQKV
+12 MNSFQQ
-20 FSRPTSLNSASIQT
+20 A
-34 DRDALRWARRVVGVF
+34 
-49 VMFAAVVPVFGQEG
+49 VFGCAAKFVSADNRAARTACGWRRRAAALFVILATAIPAFGQG
-63 RSSSEKPQTTSIKG
+63 ARPGGDGKQTGSIHG
-77 TISTKQEDASSD
+77 TISTTQENAPSG
-89 LSGISVK
+89 LAGISVK
-96 LSAIPPEGEPLSAVT
+96 LTTAPADGNALTADT
-111 DDGGHYEF
+111 DDAGRYEF
-119 KDVKPGK
+119 KSLKPGK
-126 YTVSINQQGFKPVS
+126 YTIAVSQQGFKPVT
-140 KTVSVAAGQ
+140 KTVSVAPGQ
-149 VAVQDFTLELQTVS
+149 MAVEDFTLELETVA
-163 EQVEVKEQTQVIST
+163 EKVEVREQTQVIST

-182 PQATVTH
+182 PEATVTH

-215 MDGKLTFKGADEN
+215 QDGKLTFKGADEN
-228 QSLFLVNSAQTA
+228 QSLFLVNSAETA
-240 DPVTGSFAIAV
+240 DPVTGSFSIAV

-265 YNASLGSFSGGLTTI
+265 YNAGLGSFSGGLTTI
-280 ETKPPQEQWNYYIKN
+280 ETKPPQEQWNFYVKN
-295 FVPSILGKNG
+295 FVPAILGKNG
-305 SIVGIA
+305 SMVGIA

-321 PLIEGKL
+321 PLLGDKV

-341 TVRGLPWPDDITK
+341 TIRGLPWPDDISK

-363 LELILSPKQIVT
+363 LELVLSPKQILT

-387 VGINALVPQPASN
+387 VGINALVPEPASN
-400 DLNQKGVAI
+400 DLNQKGIAV
-409 HLSDKYQQDS
+409 HLSDKYQLDS
-419 GGIFSVIS
+419 GAIFSAIA

-443 MLISPAGWG
+443 MLISPEGWG
-452 GNFFNR
+452 GSFFNR

-473 FADKHWLGKHEIH
+473 FAEKHWLGRHEIR
-486 VGVDV
+486 VGVDL
-491 NYRSYFGVSTANP
+491 NYRSYSGVSTANP
-504 IQLLEQDGTLA
+504 VQLLEQDGRLD
-515 EEINFQPSEAQ
+515 EEINFQPVGAQ
-526 ITSDTSVAEF
+526 HSSDTAVAEF

-568 RVGIAYTPDKTGK
+568 RAGIAYTPKLDGK
-581 TVIRA
+581 TVLRA

-593 MLPLLASDF
+593 MLPLLAADF
-602 DVNPTRVVSLFD
+602 DVNPTRVVSQFD
-614 PTGQLIAPPVTYTNA
+614 STGQLLGPPVTYTNA
-629 YVGGMNPLNN
+629 YVGGRNPLDT
-639 GILPQGPGTT
+639 GILPQQPGTT

-659 DRELRRNMVLR
+659 DRELRRNVVLR
-670 IGYID
+670 VGYID

-681 FVINPFTGAPGENS
+681 FVVNPFTGAAGQDS

-704 SHYREVES
+704 SHYREIES
-712 TVRFTVHQTNE
+712 TVRFTVHEHHE

-731 RNRGDLN
+731 RTRGDLN

-765 QRVVTWGV
+765 NRVVTWGV
-773 FTLPKK
+773 FSLPKK
-779 FTLSPILDVH
+779 FTFSPILDVH
-789 TGYPYSNVDVLQDYV
+789 SGYPYSNVDVLQNYA
-804 GTPNGQRFATYL
+804 GTPDGQRFATYL
-816 SLDLKIYR
+816 SLDVKIYR

-845 YSLNITNH
+845 YSLNVTNH
-853 GNFNAVY
+853 GNFNAVF

-868 GEFVGF
+868 GQFVGF

>member
-1 MSLETKVSIGQ
+1 MNIVQKKTRRTASLDST
-12 TMNTFQKV
+12 NT
-20 FSRPTSLNSASIQT
+20 LA
-34 DRDALRWARRVVGVF
+34 DRGALRWARRAVAVF
-49 VMFAAVVPVFGQEG
+49 IMFAATIPAFGQAG
-63 RSSSEKPQTTSIKG
+63 RSSGDKSQAASIKG

-96 LSAIPPEGEPLSAVT
+96 LSGIPPEGEPQSADT
-111 DDGGHYEF
+111 DESGHYEF
-119 KDVKPGK
+119 KSLKPGK
-126 YTVSINQQGFKPVS
+126 YTVSVNQQGFKAIS
-140 KTVSVAAGQ
+140 KTVSVSPGQ
-149 VAVQDFTLELQTVS
+149 VAVQDFTLELETVS
-163 EQVEVKEQTQVIST
+163 QQVEVKEQTQVIST
-177 ESVSN
+177 ESVAN
-182 PQATVTH
+182 PEATITH
-189 RELVALPTPEEKIRE
+189 TDLVALPTPEEKIRE

-240 DPVTGSFAIAV
+240 DPVTGSFSIAV

-265 YNASLGSFSGGLTTI
+265 YNAGLGSFSGGLTTI
-280 ETKPPQEQWNYYIKN
+280 ETKPPQEQWNYYVKN
-295 FVPSILGKNG
+295 IVPSILGKNG
-305 SIVGIA
+305 SMVGIA

-363 LELILSPKQIVT
+363 LELILSPKQILT

-400 DLNQKGVAI
+400 DLNQKGIAL
-409 HLSDKYQQDS
+409 HLSDKYQQES
-419 GGIFSVIS
+419 GAIFSAIA

-438 QGLDD
+438 EGLDD

-452 GNFFNR
+452 GNFFNQ
-458 WSRRGKQF
+458 WTRRGKQF

-473 FADKHWLGKHEIH
+473 FAQKHWLGKHEIH

-491 NYRSYFGVSTANP
+491 NYRSYFGLSTANP
-504 IQLLEQDGTLA
+504 IQLLEQDGTLD
-515 EEINFQPSEAQ
+515 EEINFQPAAAQ

-568 RVGIAYTPDKTGK
+568 RVGVAYTLDKEGK
-581 TVIRA
+581 TVIRG

-593 MLPLLASDF
+593 MLPLLAADF
-602 DVNPTRVVSLFD
+602 GVNPTRVVSLFD

-629 YVGGMNPLNN
+629 YVGGANPLTT

-654 WSLEG
+654 WSLEA
-659 DRELRRNMVLR
+659 DHELRRNVVLR
-670 IGYID
+670 VGYID

-681 FVINPFTGAPGENS
+681 FVVNPFTGAPGENS

-704 SHYREVES
+704 SHYREVET
-712 TVRFTVHQTNE
+712 TVRFTVHQNNE

-731 RNRGDLN
+731 RSRGDLN

-773 FTLPKK
+773 FALPKK
-779 FTLSPILDVH
+779 FTFSPILDVH
-789 TGYPYSNVDVLQDYV
+789 SGYDYSNVDVLQDYV

-816 SLDLKIYR
+816 SLDVKIYR
-824 VFQVPFL
+824 LFQVPFL

-836 KVHHIRLGF
+836 KIHHIRLGF
-845 YSLNITNH
+845 YALNVTDH

-868 GEFVGF
+868 GQFVGF

>member
-1 MSLETKVSIGQ
+1 
-12 TMNTFQKV
+12 MNTFQKAIPGTTQEAAAI
-20 FSRPTSLNSASIQT
+20 R
-34 DRDALRWARRVVGVF
+34 RDHGVPGWARRVLAVL
-49 VMFAAVVPVFGQEG
+49 VMLLATVPTFGQAG
-63 RSSSEKPQTTSIKG
+63 RSGSEKPQTGSIKG
-77 TISTKQEDASSD
+77 TISTRQEDASSD

-96 LSAIPPEGEPLSAVT
+96 LSLVPPEGEALSVDT
-111 DDGGHYEF
+111 DDAGHYEF
-119 KDVKPGK
+119 KGIKPGK
-126 YTVSINQQGFKPVS
+126 YTVSVSQQGFKQVS

-149 VAVQDFTLELQTVS
+149 AAVQDFTLELETVS

-182 PQATVTH
+182 PEATVTH

-204 VIPITPGVIKT
+204 VIPITPGVVKT
-215 MDGKLTFKGADEN
+215 QDGKLTFKGADEN

-240 DPVTGSFAIAV
+240 DPVTGSFSIAV

-265 YNASLGSFSGGLTTI
+265 YNAGLGSFSGGLTTI
-280 ETKPPQEQWNYYIKN
+280 ETKPPQEQWSYYVKN
-295 FVPSILGKNG
+295 FVPSILGKND
-305 SIVGIA
+305 SMVGIA
-311 QATPGVDFGG
+311 QATPGIDFGG

-363 LELILSPKQIVT
+363 LELILSPKQILT

-387 VGINALVPQPASN
+387 VGINALAPETASN
-400 DLNQKGVAI
+400 DLNQKGIAL
-409 HLSDKYQQDS
+409 HLSDKYQLDS
-419 GGIFSVIS
+419 GAIFSAIA

-438 QGLDD
+438 EGLDD

-452 GNFFNR
+452 GNFFNQ

-473 FADKHWLGKHEIH
+473 FAEKHWLGKHEIH

-491 NYRSYFGVSTANP
+491 NYRSFFGLSTANP
-504 IQLLEQDGTLA
+504 IQLLEQDGTMD
-515 EEINFQPSEAQ
+515 EEINFLPAGAQ

-536 VQDHWILNPHWTVD
+536 VQDHWIVNPHWTID

-558 TSGWSAAFAP
+558 TSGWSRAFAP
-568 RVGIAYTPDKTGK
+568 RAGIAYTPDKSGK
-581 TVIRA
+581 TVLRA

-593 MLPLLASDF
+593 MLPLLAADF
-602 DVNPTRVVSLFD
+602 DVNPTRVVSQFD

-629 YVGGMNPLNN
+629 YVGGLNPLTT
-639 GILPQGPGTT
+639 GILPEGPGTT

-659 DRELRRNMVLR
+659 DRELRRNVVLR
-670 IGYID
+670 VGYID

-681 FVINPFTGAPGENS
+681 FLVNPFTGAPGENS
-695 FLGLTNTGS
+695 FLGLTNNGS
-704 SHYREVES
+704 SHYREVET
-712 TVRFTVHQTNE
+712 TVRFTVHQNNE

-738 NLSDVMIPFLQP
+738 NLSDVMIPFLAP

-773 FTLPKK
+773 FSLPKK

-816 SLDLKIYR
+816 SLDVKIYR

-831 GAKSG
+831 GVKSG
-836 KVHHIRLGF
+836 KIHHIRLGF
-845 YSLNITNH
+845 YALNVTNH

-868 GEFVGF
+868 GQFVGF

>member
-1 MSLETKVSIGQ
+1 MKAIQKAVLNIAREFVFAGGQITWAILREGLRAACLFIILAAAVPAFGQ
-12 TMNTFQKV
+12 T
-20 FSRPTSLNSASIQT
+20 P
-34 DRDALRWARRVVGVF
+34 
-49 VMFAAVVPVFGQEG
+49 
-63 RSSSEKPQTTSIKG
+63 RSSGDNKQTGSIHG
-77 TISTKQEDASSD
+77 TISTKQENVGSD
-89 LSGISVK
+89 LSGIGVK
-96 LSAIPPEGEPLSAVT
+96 LTTVPPVGDAVT
-111 DDGGHYEF
+111 TVTDEAGRFEF
-119 KDVKPGK
+119 KNLKPGS
-126 YTVSINQQGFKPVS
+126 YTISIAQAGFKTVV
-140 KTVSVAAGQ
+140 KQVSVAAGQ
-149 VAVQDFTLELQTVS
+149 TAVQDFTLELETVA
-163 EQVEVKEQTQVIST
+163 EQVEVKEQTQTIST

-189 RELVALPTPEEKIRE
+189 RDLIALPTPEEKIRE

-215 MDGKLTFKGADEN
+215 QDGKLTFKGADEN

-265 YNASLGSFSGGLTTI
+265 YNAGLGSFSGGLTTI
-280 ETKPPQEQWNYYIKN
+280 ETKPPEEKWNFYVKN
-295 FVPSILGKNG
+295 IVPSVLGKNG
-305 SIVGIA
+305 SMVGIA

-341 TVRGLPWPDDITK
+341 TVRGLPWPDDIYK

-363 LELILSPKQIVT
+363 LEFIVSPKQIVT
-375 LTVNAFPLRQQH
+375 LTVNAFPLRHQH
-387 VGINALVPQPASN
+387 IDINALVPQPASN

-409 HLSDKYQQDS
+409 HLSDKYQMDS
-419 GGIFSVIS
+419 GAIFSVVA

-443 MLISPAGWG
+443 MLISPQGWG

-458 WSRRGKQF
+458 WSRRGKQL
-466 QFLPSYQ
+466 QLLPTYQ
-473 FADKHWLGKHEIH
+473 FAQKHWLGKHEIH

-491 NYRSYFGVSTANP
+491 NYRSYFGVNTANP
-504 IQLLEQDGTLA
+504 IHLIEQNGTQD
-515 EEINFQPSEAQ
+515 EEINFQPVGPQ

-536 VQDHWILNPHWTVD
+536 VQDHWILNSHWTVD
-550 AGARLSSE
+550 LGARLSSE
-558 TSGWSAAFAP
+558 TDGWSAAFAP
-568 RVGIAYTPDKTGK
+568 RVGIAYTPSKNGK

-593 MLPLLASDF
+593 MLPLLASGF
-602 DVNPTRVVSLFD
+602 DVNPTRVVSQFD
-614 PTGQLIAPPVTYTNA
+614 STGQLTGPPVTYINA
-629 YVGGMNPLNN
+629 YVGGVNPLNT

-654 WSLEG
+654 WSVEG

-670 IGYID
+670 VGYID

-681 FVINPFTGAPGENS
+681 FTVNPFTGAPGQNS
-695 FLGLTNTGS
+695 FLALTNTGS
-704 SHYREVES
+704 SHYREIES
-712 TVRFTVHQTNE
+712 TLRFTVHEHHE
-723 VNASYIWS
+723 VNGSYIWS
-731 RNRGDLN
+731 RSRGDLN
-738 NLSDVMIPFLQP
+738 NLSDVMIPFLEP
-750 VIRPNVYGILPSDVP
+750 VIRPNVYGILPSDIP
-765 QRVVTWGV
+765 HRVVTWGV
-773 FTLPKK
+773 FSLPKK
-779 FTLSPILDVH
+779 FTFSPILDVH
-789 TGYPYSNVDVLQDYV
+789 SGYPYSNVDVLQNYV

-816 SLDLKIYR
+816 SLDVKIYR
-824 VFQVPFL
+824 VFTVPFL

-836 KVHHIRLGF
+836 KTHHMRLGF
-845 YSLNITNH
+845 YSLNVTNH

-868 GEFVGF
+868 GQFVGF

>member
-1 MSLETKVSIGQ
+1 
-12 TMNTFQKV
+12 MNIFVQAV
-20 FSRPTSLNSASIQT
+20 FRLAANFVLGRSPKLWPTRSRRLSGAWLLVILAAAWPT
-34 DRDALRWARRVVGVF
+34 
-49 VMFAAVVPVFGQEG
+49 FGQSAG
-63 RSSSEKPQTTSIKG
+63 SSGEKAQTATIRG
-77 TISTKQEDASSD
+77 TISTKQENASSD
-89 LSGISVK
+89 LSGISIQLITVP
-96 LSAIPPEGEPLSAVT
+96 ADGAPLTADT
-111 DDGGHYEF
+111 DDAGHYEF
-119 KDVKPGK
+119 KNLKPGS
-126 YTVSINQQGFKPVS
+126 YTISVSQQGFKHVA
-140 KTVSVAAGQ
+140 KTVSVAPGQ
-149 VAVQDFTLELQTVS
+149 VVVQDFALELETVS
-163 EQVEVKEQTQVIST
+163 EQVEVHEQTQVIST

-182 PQATVTH
+182 PAATVTH

-204 VIPITPGVIKT
+204 VLPITPGVMKT
-215 MDGKLTFKGADEN
+215 MDGKLTFKGSDEN

-240 DPVTGSFAIAV
+240 DPVTGSFSIAV

-265 YNASLGSFSGGLTTI
+265 YNAGLGSFSGGLTAI
-280 ETKPPQEQWNYYIKN
+280 ETKPPQEKWNFYVKN
-295 FVPSILGKNG
+295 FVPSVLGKNG
-305 SIVGIA
+305 SMVGVA

-321 PLIEGKL
+321 PLLEGKL

-363 LELILSPKQIVT
+363 LELILSPKQILT

-400 DLNQKGVAI
+400 DLNQKGIAL
-409 HLSDKYQQDS
+409 HLSDKYQMDS
-419 GGIFSVIS
+419 GAIFSAIG

-443 MLISPAGWG
+443 MLISPEGWG
-452 GNFFNR
+452 GNFFNQ

-473 FADKHWLGKHEIH
+473 FASKHWLGQHEIH
-486 VGVDV
+486 VGVDL
-491 NYRSYFGVSTANP
+491 NYRSYAGVNTANP
-504 IQLLEQDGTLA
+504 VQLLEQDGTLE
-515 EEINFQPSEAQ
+515 EEINFQPDGPQNTA
-526 ITSDTSVAEF
+526 DTAVAEF
-536 VQDHWILNPHWTVD
+536 VQDHWTLNSHWTID

-558 TSGWSAAFAP
+558 TAGWSAAFAP
-568 RVGIAYTPDKTGK
+568 RAAIAYSPSKDGK

-602 DVNPTRVVSLFD
+602 DVNPTRVVSQFD
-614 PTGQLIAPPVTYTNA
+614 STGLLTGPPVTYTNA
-629 YVGGMNPLNN
+629 YVGGVNPLSTVS
-639 GILPQGPGTT
+639 LPKEPGTT

-654 WSLEG
+654 WNVEA
-659 DRELRRNMVLR
+659 DRELRRNMVLQV
-670 IGYID
+670 GYID
-675 SHTTYL
+675 SRTTYL
-681 FVINPFTGAPGENS
+681 FVVNPFTGSAGENS

-704 SHYREVES
+704 SRYREFES
-712 TVRFTVHQTNE
+712 TIRFTVRAHDE

-731 RNRGDLN
+731 RTRGDLN

-750 VIRPNVYGILPSDVP
+750 AIRPNVYGILPSDVP

-773 FTLPKK
+773 FSLPKK
-779 FTLSPILDVH
+779 FTFSPILDVH
-789 TGYPYSNVDVLQDYV
+789 SGYPYSNVDVLQNYV
-804 GTPNGQRFATYL
+804 GTPNGQKFATYL
-816 SLDLKIYR
+816 SLDVKIYR

-836 KVHHIRLGF
+836 KIHHIRLGF
-845 YSLNITNH
+845 YSLNVTNH

-868 GEFVGF
+868 GQFVGF

>member
-1 MSLETKVSIGQ
+1 
-12 TMNTFQKV
+12 MNPFQKTIRR
-20 FSRPTSLNSASIQT
+20 STSLNSANIPT
-34 DRDALRWARRVVGVF
+34 DRDALSWARRVVAVF
-49 VMFAAVVPVFGQEG
+49 VMFAAVVPALGQAG
-63 RSSSEKPQTTSIKG
+63 RPSGEKPQTASIKG

-96 LSAIPPEGEPLSAVT
+96 LSVIPPEGEPLSADT
-111 DDGGHYEF
+111 DEAGHYEF
-119 KDVKPGK
+119 KGLKPGK
-126 YTVSINQQGFKPVS
+126 YTVSVNQQGFKAIS
-140 KTVSVAAGQ
+140 KTVSLSPGQ
-149 VAVQDFTLELQTVS
+149 IVVQDFSLELETVS
-163 EQVEVKEQTQVIST
+163 QEVEVKEQTQVIST

-215 MDGKLTFKGADEN
+215 QDGKLTFKGADEN

-240 DPVTGSFAIAV
+240 DPVTGSFSIAV

-265 YNASLGSFSGGLTTI
+265 YNAGLGSFSGGLTTI
-280 ETKPPQEQWNYYIKN
+280 ETKPPQEQWNYYVKN
-295 FVPSILGKNG
+295 FVPSILGKND
-305 SIVGIA
+305 SMVGIA

-341 TVRGLPWPDDITK
+341 TVRGLPWPDDISK
-354 KQGFNSFTT
+354 KQGFNSFST
-363 LELILSPKQIVT
+363 LELILSPKQILT

-387 VGINALVPQPASN
+387 VGINALVPEPASN
-400 DLNQKGVAI
+400 DLNQKGIAL

-438 QGLDD
+438 EGLDD

-452 GNFFNR
+452 GNFFNQ

-473 FADKHWLGKHEIH
+473 FAEKHWLGKHEIH

-491 NYRSYFGVSTANP
+491 NYRSYFGLSTANP
-504 IQLLEQDGTLA
+504 IQLLEQDGTLD
-515 EEINFQPSEAQ
+515 EEINFQPAGAQ

-536 VQDHWILNPHWTVD
+536 VQDHWILNPHWTID

-568 RVGIAYTPDKTGK
+568 RMGIAYTPDNSGK

-602 DVNPTRVVSLFD
+602 DVNPTRVVSMFG
-614 PTGQLIAPPVTYTNA
+614 PTGQLIGPPVTYTNA
-629 YVGGMNPLNN
+629 YVGGMNPLAN

-659 DRELRRNMVLR
+659 DRELRRNVVLR
-670 IGYID
+670 VGYID

-681 FVINPFTGAPGENS
+681 FLVNPFTGAPGENS

-712 TVRFTVHQTNE
+712 TVRFTVHQNNE

-731 RNRGDLN
+731 RSRGDLN

-773 FTLPKK
+773 FALPKK
-779 FTLSPILDVH
+779 FTFSPILDVH
-789 TGYPYSNVDVLQDYV
+789 TGYAYSNVDVLQDYV

-816 SLDLKIYR
+816 SLDVKIYR

-831 GAKSG
+831 GVKSG
-836 KVHHIRLGF
+836 KIHHIRLGF
-845 YSLNITNH
+845 YALNVTNH

-868 GEFVGF
+868 GQFVGF